1 MSNRPAATPSGLV
14 AVKLAQEP
22 IVMIT
27 AYDYPIARIVDA
39 AQVDAV
45 ALGEAGAA
53 IQKNDMATRWR
64 PVRVAVARRSVPCT

>member
-1 MSNRPAATPSGLV
+1 MSNRPAATQSGLV

-27 AYDYPIARIVDA
+27 AYNCPIARIVAA

-45 ALGEAGAA
+45 AVAEAGAA

-64 PVRVAVARRSVPCT
+64 PARVAVARKNVPCR